1 MRRATILMVWFGL
14 IAVMLFLY
22 APLLLPLV
30 LAFKD
35 PLTGRSTLANFSAVL
50 SDSTLLGGLQNSI
63 YLAVVVAVAAP
74 LLGLAAAQA
83 VRTFRVPR
91 IIMTMI
97 LLPLFIPG
105 VSMGV
110 STGLFFELASIRPSL
125 LTMAIVQTLWA
136 LPFSFLIILTAMS
149 GFDPV
154 YLEAAYTCGANRIQ
168 AFREIELPQIAPG
181 LTGAITCSAIL
192 SFNETIRTAVVQ
204 GGNTTI
210 QTFIWSRY
218 QQVGLTPAMHALMS
232 LIIAFTLILVVILLL
247 AERQG
252 EPLSARPEA
261 SD

>member
-1 MRRATILMVWFGL
+1 VI
-14 IAVMLFLY
+14 LFLY

-35 PLTGRSTLANFSAVL
+35 PVTGSSTLNNFFAVL
-50 SDSTLLGGLQNSI
+50 SDGTLLEGLQNSL
-63 YLAVVVAVAAP
+63 YLALIVAVAAP
-74 LLGLAAAQA
+74 ILGLSAAQA

-91 IIMTMI
+91 LIMTII

-125 LTMAIVQTLWA
+125 LTMAMVQTLWA
-136 LPFSFLIILTAMS
+136 LPFCFLIILTAMS
-149 GFDPV
+149 GFDPI
-154 YLEAAYTCGANRIQ
+154 YLEAAYTCGANRVQ
-168 AFREIELPQIAPG
+168 AFWEIELPQIASG
-181 LTGAITCSAIL
+181 LIGAVTCSAIL
-192 SFNETIRTAVVQ
+192 SFNETVRTAIVQ

-232 LIIAFTLILVVILLL
+232 LIITFTLVLVVVLLVS
-247 AERQG
+247 ERQG
-252 EPLSARPEA
+252 EPLSPRLETAG
-261 SD
+261 